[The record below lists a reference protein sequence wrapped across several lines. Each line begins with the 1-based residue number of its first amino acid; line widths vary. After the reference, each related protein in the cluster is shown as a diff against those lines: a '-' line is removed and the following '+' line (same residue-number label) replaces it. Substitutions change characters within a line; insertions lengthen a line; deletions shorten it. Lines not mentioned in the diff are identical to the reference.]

1 MSVYSRGSAREEA
14 RRIFK
19 RIVSTLERIG
29 KKYAL
34 LQFPT
39 SYRERSID
47 LVTIGGSGSDAVI
60 RIKVGHKV
68 SRDEAGDLSRASLAL
83 DSVPVVVSD
92 DPSLYDNIVYE
103 KEGVFLMN
111 ERTLEN
117 MYLRPNEI
125 IAFYRKGSIYF
136 VADKEAIRESR
147 AKRNMSLGDV
157 AYLTNLTRK
166 TIYMY
171 EREGGI
177 VSVETAEKLVD
188 VLGSETVKSI
198 TLNVLKNEFLRK
210 ASKSVRSVDSG
221 KVLEVLESSGDVYL
235 IKKSAPD
242 YIVRGEEIV
251 TVIDA
256 SSKDRF
262 YLPKTAKKVEECVKL
277 SELVDGEVKVLVTPE
292 RKKFLEDELSTKI
305 DLNKIILQKVKG
317 GTHPE

>member
-1 MSVYSRGSAREEA
+1 MYSRGSAREEA

>member
-1 MSVYSRGSAREEA
+1 VYSRGSAREEA

>member
-1 MSVYSRGSAREEA
+1 MYSRGSAREEA

-47 LVTIGGSGSDAVI
+47 LVTVGGSGSDAVI

-221 KVLEVLESSGDVYL
+221 KVLEVLEPSGDVYP

-292 RKKFLEDELSTKI
+292 RKEVLEDELSTKI

>member
-1 MSVYSRGSAREEA
+1 MYSRGSAREEA

-47 LVTIGGSGSDAVI
+47 LVTVGGSGSDAVI

-125 IAFYRKGSIYF
+125 IALYRKGSIYL

-221 KVLEVLESSGDVYL
+221 KVLEVLEPSGDVYP

-292 RKKFLEDELSTKI
+292 RKEVLEDELSTKI

>member
-1 MSVYSRGSAREEA
+1 MYSRGSAREEA

-171 EREGGI
+171 EKEGGI

-210 ASKSVRSVDSG
+210 TSKSVRSVDSG
-221 KVLEVLESSGDVYL
+221 KVLEVLESSGDVYP

-242 YIVRGEEIV
+242 YIVSGEEIV

-277 SELVDGEVKVLVTPE
+277 GELVDGEVKVLVTPE
-292 RKKFLEDELSTKI
+292 RKKVLEDELSTKI

>member
-1 MSVYSRGSAREEA
+1 MYSRGSAREEA

-47 LVTIGGSGSDAVI
+47 LVTVGGSGSDAVI

-125 IAFYRKGSIYF
+125 IALYRKGSIYL

-210 ASKSVRSVDSG
+210 ASKSVRGVDSG
-221 KVLEVLESSGDVYL
+221 KVLEVLEPSGDVYP

-292 RKKFLEDELSTKI
+292 RKEVLEDELSTKI